1 MQGLGRYFL
10 KNAFKLVQTPLR
22 SLHTLYNRQNRS
34 VLWYFVAG
42 HKSHYTDFKFFY
54 VQWTWKGQL
63 YKSSIRLM
71 KASLKFF
78 MIFVQRIRW
87 IDRDIC
93 INKDTHLIN
102 TAVLK
107 PRTSSFFLSHCRT
120 IALHLDIAKMCCNK
134 INSLYQICSKILH
147 GTKVII
153 FGEKK

>member
-1 MQGLGRYFL
+1 MQKFETQEFSHGLDLRVVLRQYFL
-10 KNAFKLVQTPLR
+10 KNTICNFKLGQTPLR

-63 YKSSIRLM
+63 YKSSIRLT

-87 IDRDIC
+87 IGGDIC

-107 PRTSSFFLSHCRT
+107 PRTSSSFLSHCRT
-120 IALHLDIAKMCCNK
+120 IALQLDMAKMCSQCLW
-134 INSLYQICSKILH
+134 I
-147 GTKVII
+147 
-153 FGEKK
+153 E